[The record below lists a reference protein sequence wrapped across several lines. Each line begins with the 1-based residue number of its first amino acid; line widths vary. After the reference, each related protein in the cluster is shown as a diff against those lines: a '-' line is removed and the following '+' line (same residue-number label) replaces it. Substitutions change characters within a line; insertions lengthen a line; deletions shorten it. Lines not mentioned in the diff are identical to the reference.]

1 MLNTLLTKIK
11 SNGFVK
17 NSYSYLLKDGKKF
30 FPRKDLYKLKFG
42 KKIDYSNN
50 EFKESGSSIRE
61 VEAFV
66 DPNLNSVL
74 GWLPYLKGQTSI
86 LVYHFFSTNYSLRKQ
101 TLVRL
106 SIVKNTKLVCQKLF
120 WFPVYSVFDFE
131 LKKYF
136 GDVDG
141 DSVFVEMFHP
151 LIRKNHGEDDGH
163 LRAWGKYYLLNGEC
177 SSTVHTLQLNN
188 TDIFSHRFIPTRN
201 YFPTLSD
208 GNGFHYSRSHI
219 EIGKNKNSKIHMG
232 YNVFKD
238 KDDNPRAIWH
248 HGYSTGQL
256 KKLDSN
262 SKKTVQ
268 GFWCPPSKKVDPGI
282 AIDNLETCIQGENPV
297 EIFLVKDSVIFKKK
311 KIIVNGFFQSN
322 ISKIFNEFVPGPY
335 HVFVAFFC
343 NYTDCYLHVSYD
355 TIDNCGDIAH
365 TLGCSVAIENDKIKP
380 IEVKKIGN
388 ARKFL
393 HFSKLDKDIQ
403 YYLIV
408 YANKI
413 EKIRDPKLNIR
424 IYTDNN
430 KEYLFTI
437 NPNTNEP
444 MNIIELKKLFNGLT
458 IDMDKCGIVQIESTD
473 NNFAG
478 LLMRYNSIS
487 ETVAIDHLTGG

>member
-1 MLNTLLTKIK
+1 M
-11 SNGFVK
+11 
-17 NSYSYLLKDGKKF
+17 
-30 FPRKDLYKLKFG
+30 
-42 KKIDYSNN
+42 
-50 EFKESGSSIRE
+50 
-61 VEAFV
+61 
-66 DPNLNSVL
+66 
-74 GWLPYLKGQTSI
+74 
-86 LVYHFFSTNYSLRKQ
+86 
-101 TLVRL
+101 
-106 SIVKNTKLVCQKLF
+106 
-120 WFPVYSVFDFE
+120 
-131 LKKYF
+131 
-136 GDVDG
+136 
-141 DSVFVEMFHP
+141 
-151 LIRKNHGEDDGH
+151 
-163 LRAWGKYYLLNGEC
+163 
-177 SSTVHTLQLNN
+177 
-188 TDIFSHRFIPTRN
+188 
-201 YFPTLSD
+201 
-208 GNGFHYSRSHI
+208 
-219 EIGKNKNSKIHMG
+219 
-232 YNVFKD
+232 
-238 KDDNPRAIWH
+238 
-248 HGYSTGQL
+248 
-256 KKLDSN
+256 
-262 SKKTVQ
+262 
-268 GFWCPPSKKVDPGI
+268 
-282 AIDNLETCIQGENPV
+282 
-297 EIFLVKDSVIFKKK
+297 
-311 KIIVNGFFQSN
+311 
-322 ISKIFNEFVPGPY
+322 PGPY

-365 TLGCSVAIENDKIKP
+365 TLGCSVAVENDKIKP